1 MRDARR
7 SDRLGDD
14 GDVVD
19 AASWRGH
26 PAAAAF
32 CPGSPNPATWPT
44 PPARNAATSGP
55 PPAPPPPCSLP
66 REPTTTP
73 SRTAPGSRPATTT
86 TWRRSETT
94 ASGRLPSG
102 RTSTTP
108 ARSYFWSAG
117 RGCTT
122 ARFDSCG
129 SSARR
134 RSPSPGGAL
143 SLDAIEQGVLRGG
156 RSKYGLG
163 YLPRLPRRFERR
175 YAVDCDPRIH
185 FALNCG
191 AESCPAIRAY
201 RPGDVDDQLDAA
213 TRLYL
218 EETAEYDPGSG
229 VARIPRVFLWYRGDF
244 GGGDDIRRFL
254 REYGV
259 VPDGADP
266 TLRHRPW
273 DWSKAE
279 EKFA

>member
-1 MRDARR
+1 MA
-7 SDRLGDD
+7 
-14 GDVVD
+14 D
-19 AASWRGH
+19 AAAEERRDGRT
-26 PAAAAF
+26 PTDAAAALLVATKTGEDLDPHRSTLAGYDHDDLAAVRDDRERALAF
-32 CPGSPNPATWPT
+32 WTNLYNAGTQLLLERRPGLYDSPLRFLRFFRAEAVTV
-44 PPARNAATSGP
+44 
-55 PPAPPPPCSLP
+55 
-66 REPTTTP
+66 
-73 SRTAPGSRPATTT
+73 
-86 TWRRSETT
+86 
-94 ASGRLPSG
+94 
-102 RTSTTP
+102 
-108 ARSYFWSAG
+108 AG
-117 RGCTT
+117 RG
-122 ARFDSCG
+122 
-129 SSARR
+129 
-134 RSPSPGGAL
+134 L
-143 SLDAIEQGVLRGG
+143 SLDVIEQGVLRGG

-201 RPGDVDDQLDAA
+201 RPDDVDDQLDAA

-218 EETAEYDPGSG
+218 EETVEYDPGGG

-244 GGGDDIRRFL
+244 GGGDGIRRFL

-279 EKFA
+279 KTFA